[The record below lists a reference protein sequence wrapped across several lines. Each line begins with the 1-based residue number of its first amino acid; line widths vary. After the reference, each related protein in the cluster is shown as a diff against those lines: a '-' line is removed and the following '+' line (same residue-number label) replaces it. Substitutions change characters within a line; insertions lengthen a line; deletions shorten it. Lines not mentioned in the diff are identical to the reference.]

1 MGQKGREAKK
11 GGIPA
16 MITVHYNSECAKC
29 RRQAVWTRRLDWLG
43 RVVLSTAASPIGTV
57 PKGETIVVDHDGE
70 IHTGID
76 ATWAICRQIPIYWPV
91 ALALSLTPLRR
102 FLARKNQDAG
112 GCAGGACD
120 I

>member
-1 MGQKGREAKK
+1 
-11 GGIPA
+11 
-16 MITVHYNSECAKC
+16 MITVHYNPECAKC

-43 RVVLSTAASPIGTV
+43 RVVLSTEPSPIGAV
-57 PKGETIVVDHDGE
+57 PKGETVVVDHGGG

-76 ATWAICRQIPIYWPV
+76 ATWAICRQIPLYWPV
-91 ALALSLTPLRR
+91 ALALSLAPLRR
-102 FLARKNQDAG
+102 LVGRKNDGG